1 MDSILEALKQ
11 IDVSKVSYQEWVNIG
26 MALKAEGYDWT
37 VWDTWSQN
45 DSRYK
50 NGECERKWRSF
61 SGSSHPVSGG
71 TIVKLAK
78 DAGWIPPTR
87 INDGLMEWDDII
99 EYDGDG
105 MIYDPK
111 TGKKPTEQLITY
123 LEILFKEDEFVGYVT
138 NDVWQD
144 SKGKWMPGKGQ
155 YDRTAKELIELL
167 KKHPD
172 DIGAVIGDWKDEC
185 GAWIRFNPVDATGVK
200 NENITRYTYA
210 LVESDNIPISEQDAI
225 YRKFEL
231 PIACLVHSA
240 GKSLHAI
247 VKVDAKN
254 TDDYQKRVKYLYNF
268 LDKNGLKV
276 DTANRNP
283 SRLSR
288 LPGVTRNGVVQ
299 TLVATNIG
307 KHNWDEW
314 LDFVEGESEELP
326 REKTS
331 GQIRTKKENLEP
343 QLIEGIVRVGHKM
356 LISGSSK
363 AGKSF
368 LLIELAIALSEGRKW
383 LGFQCK
389 KTRVFYVNLEIDE
402 KSCGNRIDEI
412 HLALGV
418 EPKYEQDF
426 VVWSLRGSSMPLD
439 KLAPKIIRKVANKGY
454 EAIIIDPIYKVI
466 TGDENNASQMGAF
479 TNLFDKI
486 SKETGCT
493 IIYSHHHSKG
503 AQGFKRAMDRASGSG
518 VFARD
523 PDAQL
528 DMIQLETSEE
538 FMAQNADVLSS
549 TAWRLES
556 SLREFPNF
564 KPVNFWFEYP
574 IHRVDNKGILA
585 KHYAD
590 GDPKANLEKSGKR
603 TQTPESRK
611 DEFDAAF
618 DICLT
623 DKEFCTSNELAEYLG
638 VSVRTI
644 QKRVVELSENYLI
657 AKGNVYKKEGMHKT
671 NKGEKILNSENDE

>member
-11 IDVSKVSYQEWVNIG
+11 IDVSKVSYQEWINIG
-26 MALKAEGYDWT
+26 MALKAEGYDCS
-37 VWDTWSQN
+37 VWDNWSKN

-50 NGECERKWRSF
+50 DGECDRKWRGF
-61 SGSSHPVSGG
+61 IGSSHPVSGG

-105 MIYDPK
+105 MIYEPK
-111 TGKKPTEQLITY
+111 IDKKPTQQLITY

-155 YDRTAKELIELL
+155 YDRTAKELIDLL

-185 GAWIRFNPVDATGVK
+185 GAWIRFNPVDAKGVK

-210 LVESDNIPISEQDAI
+210 LVESDDITIPEQDAI

-247 VKVDAKN
+247 VKVDAK
-254 TDDYQKRVKYLYNF
+254 DAEEYRKRVNLLYAF
-268 LDKNGLKV
+268 LDKNGIKI

-288 LPGVTRNGVVQ
+288 IPGVTRNGVVQ
-299 TLVATNIG
+299 TLVDTNIG
-307 KHNWDEW
+307 RSNWNDW
-314 LDFVEGESEELP
+314 LDFIEGNTDELP
-326 REKTS
+326 KEKSSREVRNS
-331 GQIRTKKENLEP
+331 KKNIAPE
-343 QLIEGIVRVGHKM
+343 LIKGIVRVGHKM

-368 LLIELAIALSEGRKW
+368 LLLQLAIALSEGLKW
-383 LGFQCK
+383 LGFQCR
-389 KTRVFYVNLEIDE
+389 KTKVLYINLEIDE
-402 KSCGNRIDEI
+402 PSCGQRIDDI
-412 HLALGV
+412 YLALGLT
-418 EPKYEQDF
+418 PKYEDDF
-426 VVWSLRGSSMPLD
+426 QVWTLRGSAMTLD
-439 KLAPKIIRKVANKGY
+439 KLAPKIIRKVSNKGY
-454 EAIIIDPIYKVI
+454 SAIIIDPIYKVI
-466 TGDENNASQMGAF
+466 TGDENNASDMGAF

-486 SKETGCT
+486 CKETGCSV
-493 IIYSHHHSKG
+493 IYSHHHSKG

-574 IHRVDNKGILA
+574 IHRVDDKGILA

-603 TQTPESRK
+603 NQTPESRK

-618 DICLT
+618 DINVEKDGTCHL
-623 DKEFCTSNELAEYLG
+623 SVLADYLG
-638 VSVRTI
+638 VTERTI
-644 QKRVVELSENYLI
+644 KNRISEF
-657 AKGNVYKKEGMHKT
+657 GNEFQT
-671 NKGEKILNSENDE
+671 NKGIISRVRKDGK

>member
-11 IDVSKVSYQEWVNIG
+11 IDVSKVSYQEWINIG
-26 MALKAEGYDWT
+26 MALKAEGYDCS
-37 VWDTWSQN
+37 VWDNWSKN

-50 NGECERKWRSF
+50 DGECERKWRGF
-61 SGSSHPVSGG
+61 IGSSHPVSGG

-87 INDGLMEWDDII
+87 IIDGLMEWDDII

-105 MIYDPK
+105 MIYEPK
-111 TGKKPTEQLITY
+111 IDKKPTQQLITY

-155 YDRTAKELIELL
+155 YDRTAKELIDLL

-185 GAWIRFNPVDATGVK
+185 GAWIRFNPVDAKGVK

-210 LVESDNIPISEQDAI
+210 LVESDDIPIPEQDAI

-247 VKVDAKN
+247 VKVDAK
-254 TDDYQKRVKYLYNF
+254 DAEEYRKRVNLLYAF
-268 LDKNGLKV
+268 LDKNGIKI

-288 LPGVTRNGVVQ
+288 IPGVTRNGVVQ
-299 TLVATNIG
+299 TLVDTNIG
-307 KHNWDEW
+307 RSNWNDW
-314 LDFVEGESEELP
+314 LDFIEGNTDELP
-326 REKTS
+326 KEKSSREVRNS
-331 GQIRTKKENLEP
+331 KKNIAPE
-343 QLIEGIVRVGHKM
+343 LIKGIVRVGHKM

-368 LLIELAIALSEGRKW
+368 LLLQLAIALSEGLKW
-383 LGFQCK
+383 LGFQCR
-389 KTRVFYVNLEIDE
+389 KTKVLYINLEIDE
-402 KSCGNRIDEI
+402 PSCGQRIDDI
-412 HLALGV
+412 YLALGLT
-418 EPKYEQDF
+418 PKHEDDF
-426 VVWSLRGSSMPLD
+426 QVWTLRGSAMTLD
-439 KLAPKIIRKVANKGY
+439 KLAPKIIRKVSNKGY
-454 EAIIIDPIYKVI
+454 SAIIIDPIYKVI
-466 TGDENNASQMGAF
+466 TGDENNASDMGAF

-486 SKETGCT
+486 CKETGCSV
-493 IIYSHHHSKG
+493 IYSHHHSKG

-574 IHRVDNKGILA
+574 IHRVDDKGILA

-603 TQTPESRK
+603 NQTPESRK

-618 DICLT
+618 DINVEKDGTCHL
-623 DKEFCTSNELAEYLG
+623 SVLADYLG
-638 VSVRTI
+638 VTERTI
-644 QKRVVELSENYLI
+644 KNRISEF
-657 AKGNVYKKEGMHKT
+657 GNEFQT
-671 NKGEKILNSENDE
+671 NKGIISRVRKDGK

>member
-1 MDSILEALKQ
+1 MDNILEALKQ
-11 IDVSKVSYQEWVNIG
+11 IDVSNLSYQEWINIG
-26 MALKAEGYDWT
+26 MALKAEGYECS
-37 VWDTWSQN
+37 VWDEWSKN
-45 DSRYK
+45 DTRYK
-50 NGECERKWRSF
+50 DGECDRKWRGF

-71 TIVKLAK
+71 TIVKYAK
-78 DAGWIPPTR
+78 DTGWIPPTR

-99 EYDGDG
+99 EYDGSG
-105 MIYDPK
+105 AIYDP
-111 TGKKPTEQLITY
+111 TNDMTPSEQLVSY
-123 LEILFKEDEFVGYVT
+123 LETLFKDDEYVGYVT
-138 NDVWQD
+138 TDVWQNAD
-144 SKGKWMPGKGQ
+144 GKWMPGKGQ
-155 YDRTAKELIELL
+155 FDRTAKELITQL

-172 DIGAVIGDWKDEC
+172 DLGAVIGDWKDDC
-185 GAWIRFNPVDATGVK
+185 GAWIRFNPVDGSGVK
-200 NENITRYTYA
+200 NENITRFTYA
-210 LVESDNIPISEQDAI
+210 LVESDDMPIPEQDAL

-231 PIACLVHSA
+231 PIACLVHS
-240 GKSLHAI
+240 GSRSLHAI
-247 VKVDAKN
+247 VRVDATN
-254 TDDYQKRVKYLYNF
+254 AEEYRKRVEYLYGF
-268 LDKNGLKV
+268 LNKNGLKV
-276 DTANRNP
+276 DKNNRNP

-288 LPGVTRNGVVQ
+288 IPGVTRKGIVQ
-299 TLVATNIG
+299 TLVDTKIG
-307 KHNWDEW
+307 RRNWNEW
-314 LDFVEGESEELP
+314 LDFAEGNTDELP
-326 REKTS
+326 QEKTS
-331 GQIRTKKENLEP
+331 GQIRTKKEFLEP

-368 LLIELAIALSEGRKW
+368 LLIQLAIALAEGRKW

-412 HLALGV
+412 HFALGV
-418 EPKYEQDF
+418 EPKYEEDF

-486 SKETGCT
+486 CKETGCT
-493 IIYSHHHSKG
+493 VIYSHHHSKG

-528 DMIQLETSEE
+528 DMIQLETSDE
-538 FMAQNADVLSS
+538 FMALNADVMTS

-556 SLREFPNF
+556 SLREFQNF

-574 IHRVDNKGILA
+574 IHRVDDKGILA

-611 DEFDAAF
+611 EEFDAAF
-618 DICLT
+618 DINKQNDGTCLL
-623 DKEFCTSNELAEYLG
+623 SVLAEYLG
-638 VSVRTI
+638 VTDRTI
-644 QKRVVELSENYLI
+644 RKRITEFIDEYDISNSVISQK
-657 AKGNVYKKEGMHKT
+657 
-671 NKGEKILNSENDE
+671 

>member
-1 MDSILEALKQ
+1 MESLLDALKH
-11 IDVSKVSYQEWVNIG
+11 IDVSKVSYQEWINVG
-26 MALKAEGYDWT
+26 MALKAEGYDCSI
-37 VWDTWSQN
+37 WDSWSKN
-45 DSRYK
+45 DKRYK
-50 NGECERKWRSF
+50 DGECDRKWRSF
-61 SGSSHPVSGG
+61 GGSSNPIAGG
-71 TIVKLAK
+71 SIIKMAK
-78 DAGWIPPTR
+78 DAGWVPTYST
-87 INDGLMEWDDII
+87 NGGAMEWDDII

-105 MIYDPK
+105 TIYDPTVDK
-111 TGKKPTEQLITY
+111 SPTEQLITY
-123 LEILFKEDEFVGYVT
+123 LETLFKDDEYVAYVT
-138 NDVWQD
+138 NDVWQND
-144 SKGKWMPGKGQ
+144 EGKWMPGRGH
-155 YDRTAKELIELL
+155 YDRTAKELIALL

-172 DIGAVIGDWKDEC
+172 DIGAVLGDSKAEC
-185 GAWIRFNPVDATGVK
+185 GAWIRFNPVDGQGVK
-200 NENITRYTYA
+200 NENITRFTYA
-210 LVESDNIPISEQDAI
+210 LVESDEIPISEQDAI
-225 YRKFEL
+225 YRKLEL
-231 PIACLVHSA
+231 PIACLVHS
-240 GKSLHAI
+240 GSRSLHAI
-247 VKVDAKN
+247 VRVDAR
-254 TDDYQKRVKYLYNF
+254 TAEEYRKRVEYLYDF
-268 LDKNGLKV
+268 LNKNGLKV
-276 DTANRNP
+276 DKNNRNP

-288 LPGVTRNGVVQ
+288 IPGVTRNGVMQ
-299 TLVATNIG
+299 TLVDTNIG
-307 KHNWDEW
+307 RRNWNEW
-314 LDFVEGESEELP
+314 LDFAEGNSDELP
-326 REKTS
+326 QEKTS
-331 GQIRTKKENLEP
+331 GQIRTKKEFLEP

-368 LLIELAIALSEGRKW
+368 LLIQLAIALSEGRKW

-503 AQGFKRAMDRASGSG
+503 AQGYKRAMDRASGSG

-528 DMIQLETSEE
+528 DMIQLETNDE
-538 FMAQNADVLSS
+538 FMAQYADVQTS

-556 SLREFPNF
+556 SLREFNNF
-564 KPVNFWFEYP
+564 KPVNFWFKYP
-574 IHRVDNKGILA
+574 IHRIDDKGILA
-585 KHYAD
+585 KHYAE
-590 GDPKANLEKSGKR
+590 GDPKANLDKSSKR
-603 TQTPESRK
+603 NQTPESRK

-623 DKEFCTSNELAEYLG
+623 DKEFCTSHELAEYLG

-644 QKRVVELSENYLI
+644 QKRVVELSDYYLI

-671 NKGEKILNSENDE
+671 NKGEKILNSDNDE